1 VVSPEGMDINGEYV
15 FKLKHKYKDI
25 EISFEDL
32 SSGEKI
38 LMALVASIYKSQ
50 SDGVFPDILL
60 LDEIDA
66 TLHPSMIKNLLKV
79 IENIFLAKGVKVI
92 FTTHS
97 PTTVALAPNDSIYVM
112 KKDGLDR
119 IQKTSKE
126 KAIKILTEGIPTLSI
141 KIENRKQIFV
151 ESEYDKIYYDNIYQT
166 LSKKLNPE
174 ISISFIESGKSK
186 IDKNGAPINTSNQ
199 VQQIVSTL
207 RDNGNHLVFGIIDWD
222 MGVDKGNKNAK
233 NEGVKI
239 LGERKGYAIE
249 NFILNPISIAM
260 LLAIDKQID
269 NIIKIDGI
277 ESIKIRDFPNYN
289 LETLQKISN
298 KIVEKILG
306 NYKNDFVALEF
317 LDKESINV
325 SKDYMFMQGHKLE
338 KDIKNKIPKLRK
350 YNGEDKLKLEVINK
364 VFEDYL
370 EFIPKVFY
378 NVFDE
383 IQKKLKGKIMPPNTT
398 EKHIQENIVELLK
411 SLGFEYIPPN
421 KIENFKEKRSDI
433 KLTKILKSQLEK
445 LNSFIY
451 KGKRYKFTP
460 NTIDRAIKDI
470 DIFISGNFG
479 EVNQKITEILWYG
492 KSYEQFLDDGSKRSF
507 SFKFIDFKDISNN
520 HFAFTQEFIA
530 ENKRI
535 DLSLFI
541 NGLPLVF
548 IELKASNVKSR
559 EGISQMIR
567 NQKENP
573 NIFKF
578 SQIPNCWKSQYPQIC
593 HHPNPHLNF
602 TLSWRERI

>member
-1 VVSPEGMDINGEYV
+1 
-15 FKLKHKYKDI
+15 
-25 EISFEDL
+25 
-32 SSGEKI
+32 
-38 LMALVASIYKSQ
+38 MALVASIYKSQ

-97 PTTVALAPNDSIYVM
+97 PTTVALASNDSIYVM
-112 KKDGLDR
+112 KKDGLNR
-119 IQKTSKE
+119 IQKTLKE

-141 KIENRKQIFV
+141 KIENRKQVFV
-151 ESEYDKIYYDNIYQT
+151 ESEYDKKYYDNIYQI
-166 LSKKLNPE
+166 LSKELNPE
-174 ISISFIESGKSK
+174 ISLTFIESGKSK
-186 IDKNGAPINTSNQ
+186 IDKNGTPINTSNQ

-325 SKDYMFMQGHKLE
+325 SKIICLC
-338 KDIKNKIPKLRK
+338 
-350 YNGEDKLKLEVINK
+350 
-364 VFEDYL
+364 
-370 EFIPKVFY
+370 
-378 NVFDE
+378 
-383 IQKKLKGKIMPPNTT
+383 
-398 EKHIQENIVELLK
+398 
-411 SLGFEYIPPN
+411 
-421 KIENFKEKRSDI
+421 RS
-433 KLTKILKSQLEK
+433 
-445 LNSFIY
+445 
-451 KGKRYKFTP
+451 
-460 NTIDRAIKDI
+460 
-470 DIFISGNFG
+470 
-479 EVNQKITEILWYG
+479 
-492 KSYEQFLDDGSKRSF
+492 
-507 SFKFIDFKDISNN
+507 
-520 HFAFTQEFIA
+520 
-530 ENKRI
+530 
-535 DLSLFI
+535 
-541 NGLPLVF
+541 
-548 IELKASNVKSR
+548 
-559 EGISQMIR
+559 
-567 NQKENP
+567 
-573 NIFKF
+573 
-578 SQIPNCWKSQYPQIC
+578 
-593 HHPNPHLNF
+593 
-602 TLSWRERI
+602 